1 MSSIALALVLAAAG
15 VHAGWNRLLH
25 DLEDRVAV
33 MAVAG
38 LTSCIVLSP
47 ALVVSPPAGAVGLTV
62 ISGLCQVGYTL
73 CLTAAYRRGALS
85 LAYPISRGTAP
96 LLVTLGGWFV
106 LSQRPGAVAIAGAA
120 ALFLGL
126 WSLAGAG
133 EHTDRRGAIG
143 FAVVTGCFIAAYSL
157 IDARAVAIV
166 SPAGYLS
173 AVMGIEGIVLTAYL
187 RFDLRR
193 LRNVLGP
200 GIAIG
205 VGTVAAYLLVL
216 FAFQRADAGQVATV
230 REVSVLIGLAIAR
243 DRPGRR
249 AWTGAVL
256 VVSGAVLAALG

>member
-1 MSSIALALVLAAAG
+1 M
-15 VHAGWNRLLH
+15 
-25 DLEDRVAV
+25 
-33 MAVAG
+33 
-38 LTSCIVLSP
+38 
-47 ALVVSPPAGAVGLTV
+47 
-62 ISGLCQVGYTL
+62 
-73 CLTAAYRRGALS
+73 
-85 LAYPISRGTAP
+85 
-96 LLVTLGGWFV
+96 
-106 LSQRPGAVAIAGAA
+106 LSQRPGALAIAGAA

-193 LRNVLGP
+193 MRNVLGP

-216 FAFQRADAGQVATV
+216 FAFQR
-230 REVSVLIGLAIAR
+230 RMP
-243 DRPGRR
+243 DRWRLCGRSRSSSGSPSRVTGPDGAPGRAR
-249 AWTGAVL
+249 CWW
-256 VVSGAVLAALG
+256 

>member
-1 MSSIALALVLAAAG
+1 MPAIALALVLAAAG
-15 VHAGWNRLLH
+15 IHAGWNRLLH

-38 LTSCIVLSP
+38 FTSCVVLSP
-47 ALVVSPPAGAVGLTV
+47 ALVLSPPVGVVGLTV
-62 ISGLCQVGYTL
+62 LSGLGQVGYTL

-96 LLVTLGGWFV
+96 LLVTLGGWLV
-106 LSQRPGAVAIAGAA
+106 LSQRPGVAGIAGAA
-120 ALFLGL
+120 ALFVGL

-143 FAVVTGCFIAAYSL
+143 FAVLTGCFIAAYSL
-157 IDARAVAIV
+157 IDARAVSIV

-187 RFDLRR
+187 RCDLPRLRR
-193 LRNVLGP
+193 VLLP
-200 GIAIG
+200 GMAVG
-205 VGTVAAYLLVL
+205 VGTIAAYLLVL
-216 FAFQRADAGQVATV
+216 FAFQRANAGQVATV
-230 REVSVLIGLAIAR
+230 REVSVLIGLALAR

-249 AWTGAVL
+249 AWAGALL
-256 VVSGAVLAALG
+256 VVAGAVLAALA